1 MAEKNGTQIGVQLKK
16 RTALRVIGAGVAA
29 VVLAVLYRF
38 LPFKLWISALLVWV
52 RGFGPAGAVI
62 YALIYAVAVPF
73 FPASLLTAGA
83 GLIYGPIVGVFIVSP
98 ASVLGATFAFLIAR
112 YFARN
117 WVESKAASQPKFA
130 AIQRAVEKN
139 GFKIVLLLR
148 LQPVLP
154 FILLNYALG
163 LTRLRLRD
171 YVLASWIGML
181 PGTILY
187 VYIGSA
193 LANVDELFRPGA
205 MQHNVWG
212 RWLFWGGLAA
222 AVLFAFWAGRLGR
235 AALKEELE
243 HAPQQENSLA

>member
-1 MAEKNGTQIGVQLKK
+1 MKK
-16 RTALRVIGAGVAA
+16 RTALRAMGAGLA
-29 VVLAVLYRF
+29 VVALAALYRF
-38 LPFKLWISALLVWV
+38 LPFKLWTAAMLVWV
-52 RGFGPAGAVI
+52 RGFGPVGAVM
-62 YALIYAVAVPF
+62 YALLYAAAVPF

-83 GLIYGPIVGVFIVSP
+83 GLVYGPVVGVFIVSP

-117 WVESKAASQPKFA
+117 WVESMAAAQPRFA

-154 FILLNYALG
+154 FVLLNYALG

-181 PGTILY
+181 PGAILY

-193 LANVDELFRPGA
+193 LANIDELFRPGA
-205 MQHNVWG
+205 MQHGVWG
-212 RWLFWGGLAA
+212 RLLFWAGLVA
-222 AVLFAFWAGRLGR
+222 AVLFAVWAGRFGR

-243 HAPQQENSLA
+243 HGPC

>member
-1 MAEKNGTQIGVQLKK
+1 MKK
-16 RTALRVIGAGVAA
+16 STVLRMIVAA
-29 VVLAVLYRF
+29 LVIVAVALLYRF
-38 LPFKLWISALLVWV
+38 LPLKLWTTAVLLWV

-62 YALIYAVAVPF
+62 YGLIYAVAVLF

-83 GLIYGPIVGVFIVSP
+83 GLVYGTVLGVLIVSP
-98 ASVLGATFAFLIAR
+98 ASVIGATLAFLVAR

-117 WVESKAASQPKFA
+117 WIESRIATQPRFA

-148 LQPVLP
+148 LQPVVP

-171 YVLASWIGML
+171 YVVASWIGML

-187 VYIGSA
+187 VYLGSA
-193 LANVDELFRPGA
+193 LGNIDELFRPGA
-205 MQHNVWG
+205 MRQNTLS
-212 RWLFWGGLAA
+212 RLLFWAGLAA
-222 AVLFAFWAGRLGR
+222 AALFAVWAGRLGR
-235 AALKEELE
+235 RVLKQELE
-243 HAPQQENSLA
+243 QAPRGENSLA